1 VYLVSHVLV
10 YQYFFVG
17 LNNLVDLELIVFES
31 ALRSCNVA
39 ASALIATSSFA
50 ATVYLVSHVLVYQYF
65 FVGLNNLVDLE
76 LILFRI
82 GAPLLQCRGERAHR
96 DVVVYLV
103 SHVLVYQ
110 YFFVGLNNLVDLE
123 LIVFESALRSCNVA
137 ASALIATSSFAA
149 TVYLVSHVL
158 VYQYFFVGLNNLID
172 LELIVFESALR
183 SCNVAASAL
192 IATSSFAATVAHELF
207 LTRGFSL
214 SLPLWRLQLVFFAH
228 WRQLLFD
235 LAGLAI
241 F

>member
-50 ATVYLVSHVLVYQYF
+50 ATYF
-65 FVGLNNLVDLE
+65 FVGLNNLV
-76 LILFRI
+76 
-82 GAPLLQCRGERAHR
+82 
-96 DVVVYLV
+96 
-103 SHVLVYQ
+103 
-110 YFFVGLNNLVDLE
+110 
-123 LIVFESALRSCNVA
+123 
-137 ASALIATSSFAA
+137 
-149 TVYLVSHVL
+149 
-158 VYQYFFVGLNNLID
+158 D

-228 WRQLLFD
+228 WRQILFD

>member
-76 LILFRI
+76 LIVFESALRS
-82 GAPLLQCRGERAHR
+82 CN
-96 DVVVYLV
+96 VYLV

-110 YFFVGLNNLVDLE
+110 YFFVGLNNLV
-123 LIVFESALRSCNVA
+123 
-137 ASALIATSSFAA
+137 
-149 TVYLVSHVL
+149 
-158 VYQYFFVGLNNLID
+158 D

-228 WRQLLFD
+228 WRQILFD